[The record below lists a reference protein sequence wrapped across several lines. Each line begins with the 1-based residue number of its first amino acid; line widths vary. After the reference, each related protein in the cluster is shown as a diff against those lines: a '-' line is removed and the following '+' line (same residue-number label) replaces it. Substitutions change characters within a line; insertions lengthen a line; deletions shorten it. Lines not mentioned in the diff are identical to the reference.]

1 MSLPLRRSTLL
12 LTLLAGLAAAPA
24 RAQPSTPDYAGLFQN
39 SPPVEGRVAFRAESA
54 RRWQSGGVQRL
65 VLSGRVR
72 LSLGDHQFQAARA
85 VVWLWTSPLGS
96 QPRTSVFAHLEDVG
110 DPAEPVGLGVSSS
123 RTLAVRGV
131 FISDH
136 GPSLSAGLVHDGAPS
151 SNWPDAE
158 RACLAAA
165 EQAITTS
172 VNRARG
178 EPLATDLPPL
188 PTFRVST
195 AAAPAPSKPRPVIP
209 WPGVALNPPPVD
221 APPSRPTG
229 PSQSQPS
236 LPIPRLPA
244 TSPPTPANPPARGPN
259 APAPGPAVAPAPGP
273 TPGHA
278 PGPAPGPT
286 PGPTPAVQPATK
298 PAPVTPVDAIFSPGG
313 IVSLSPRNFSVVLG
327 EDETAVTAWGGI
339 ALQYLDVA
347 SGRSLQLSAQR
358 AVVFLD
364 PGQPGDLA
372 GLRSES
378 VRGIYLEGEVTA
390 TDGSY
395 TLRGPQIYYDLR
407 TNRAVMPDA
416 VFWTYDQQRE
426 LPVYVRAKVIRQTAA
441 ETFEGEGAQL
451 TNSAFFHPELSI
463 GASKLTISRRTKP
476 ASAETGTPATSV
488 LWVDARD
495 ITGRIAGLP
504 VTYWPR
510 YAGDPEE
517 RIIKDFRVE
526 NRSGSGGAVLSTI
539 NAYALI
545 GLETPRNFSL
555 DVLADFYFERGPA
568 LGVKSAWGDPQH
580 SGSLQAYTVPFD
592 RGTDVFKSG
601 AETSRDNE
609 FRGVL
614 FAEQRWT
621 IDPEWTAF
629 GEVAFISDAGVVDAF
644 FEDLGETRREFTNRL
659 AVRRLRDNTY
669 LSAEVSGTLADFIAN
684 EYLLT
689 SQGYSVTRTPEAS
702 YIRLADDVVPESAPG
717 VLSYFSEYRLGRV
730 SIAMDEASAR
740 EHGLFFNS
748 TSLPGLGIGPD
759 DSIAESLRTQG
770 YFERGVVRAD
780 TRQELAAHLRA
791 GPLNINP
798 FIVGR
803 VTFWD
808 SSFPEFSPDEDE
820 HYRLWGAGGVRL
832 STMVQRVDDS
842 AYSALLDIHRLR
854 HVIEPNATL
863 WFAGT
868 TIDRADLP
876 VYDQGVEDLPHG
888 GMARVGVTQRLQTQR
903 GGPGRWHNTDLLTL
917 STDLVFST
925 SEADSRGPYGRFI
938 DFRPEL
944 SNPGDYGVADLAVRI
959 TDATSFTASSIYNL
973 DDNQQAA
980 TSLGLLFRQYP
991 EFWAS
996 LDLRFLNPQDSTYLT
1011 FGLGYD
1017 LTEKYTVRFGAAYDT
1032 DESRFQNASLLLTR
1046 RFQSTLLG
1054 LGIST
1059 NEITGETSIGVVIR
1073 PYGAGGEVGLS
1084 NMGSRLGGD

>member
-1 MSLPLRRSTLL
+1 MRLPLRRSTLL
-12 LTLLAGLAAAPA
+12 LMLLAGLAAAPA
-24 RAQPSTPDYAGLFQN
+24 QAQPATPDYAGLFQN
-39 SPPVEGRVAFRAESA
+39 SPPVEGRVAIRAESA
-54 RRWQSGGVQRL
+54 RRWTSAGVQRL
-65 VLSGRVR
+65 LLTGRVR
-72 LSLGDHQFQAARA
+72 LSLGDHEFHAARA

-123 RTLAVRGV
+123 RALAVRGV
-131 FISDH
+131 FISDQ
-136 GPSLSAGLVHDGAPS
+136 GPSLSAGLVREGTPTSD
-151 SNWPDAE
+151 WPDAE
-158 RACLAAA
+158 RACLAAGEEA
-165 EQAITTS
+165 MTTS
-172 VNRARG
+172 VKRARG
-178 EPLATDLPPL
+178 EPIATDLPPL
-188 PTFRVST
+188 PTFRVSPVT
-195 AAAPAPSKPRPVIP
+195 APAPAKPRPLIP

-221 APPSRPTG
+221 TPPTRPTG
-229 PSQSQPS
+229 PSQTPPS
-236 LPIPRLPA
+236 LPIARPPA
-244 TSPPTPANPPARGPN
+244 ISPPRPSVPAPAP
-259 APAPGPAVAPAPGP
+259 APAPGPSAQ
-273 TPGHA
+273 T
-278 PGPAPGPT
+278 PGPAPT
-286 PGPTPAVQPATK
+286 PGPDPRPAQSPVQS
-298 PAPVTPVDAIFSPGG
+298 PAPVAPPAPIDAIFSPGG
-313 IVSLSPRNFSVVLG
+313 VVSLSPRNFSVVLG
-327 EDETAVTAWGGI
+327 EDETAVTAWGGV

-390 TDGSY
+390 TDGNY

-451 TNSAFFHPELSI
+451 TNSAFFNPELSI
-463 GASKLTISRRTKP
+463 GASKITISRRTKP
-476 ASAETGTPATSV
+476 ASAETGSPATSA

-517 RIIKDFRVE
+517 RIIKDLRVE

-539 NAYALI
+539 NAYALL

-592 RGTDVFKSG
+592 RGTDVYKSG

-629 GEVAFISDAGVVDAF
+629 GEVAFISDAGVIDAF

-659 AVRRLRDNTY
+659 AVRRLRANTY
-669 LSAEVSGTLADFIAN
+669 LGAEISGTLADFIAN

-702 YIRLADDVVPESAPG
+702 YIRLADDVLPESAPG

-740 EHGLFFNS
+740 EHGLFF
-748 TSLPGLGIGPD
+748 
-759 DSIAESLRTQG
+759 
-770 YFERGVVRAD
+770 
-780 TRQELAAHLRA
+780 
-791 GPLNINP
+791 
-798 FIVGR
+798 
-803 VTFWD
+803 
-808 SSFPEFSPDEDE
+808 
-820 HYRLWGAGGVRL
+820 
-832 STMVQRVDDS
+832 
-842 AYSALLDIHRLR
+842 
-854 HVIEPNATL
+854 
-863 WFAGT
+863 
-868 TIDRADLP
+868 
-876 VYDQGVEDLPHG
+876 
-888 GMARVGVTQRLQTQR
+888 
-903 GGPGRWHNTDLLTL
+903 
-917 STDLVFST
+917 
-925 SEADSRGPYGRFI
+925 
-938 DFRPEL
+938 
-944 SNPGDYGVADLAVRI
+944 
-959 TDATSFTASSIYNL
+959 
-973 DDNQQAA
+973 
-980 TSLGLLFRQYP
+980 
-991 EFWAS
+991 
-996 LDLRFLNPQDSTYLT
+996 
-1011 FGLGYD
+1011 
-1017 LTEKYTVRFGAAYDT
+1017 
-1032 DESRFQNASLLLTR
+1032 
-1046 RFQSTLLG
+1046 
-1054 LGIST
+1054 
-1059 NEITGETSIGVVIR
+1059 
-1073 PYGAGGEVGLS
+1073 
-1084 NMGSRLGGD
+1084 

>member
-1 MSLPLRRSTLL
+1 MRLPLRRSTLL
-12 LTLLAGLAAAPA
+12 LMLLAGLAAAPA
-24 RAQPSTPDYAGLFQN
+24 RAQPPTPDYAGLFQN
-39 SPPVEGRVAFRAESA
+39 SPPVQGRVAIRAESA
-54 RRWQSGGVQRL
+54 RRWTSAGVQRL
-65 VLSGRVR
+65 VLTGRVR
-72 LSLGDHQFQAARA
+72 LSLGDHEFHAARA

-123 RTLAVRGV
+123 RALSVRGV
-131 FISDH
+131 FISDQ
-136 GPSLSAGLVHDGAPS
+136 GPSLSAGLVRDGAPS
-151 SNWPDAE
+151 SDWPDAE
-158 RACLAAA
+158 RACLASG
-165 EQAITTS
+165 EEAISTS
-172 VNRARG
+172 VKRARG
-178 EPLATDLPPL
+178 EPVATDLPPL
-188 PTFRVST
+188 PTFRGST
-195 AAAPAPSKPRPVIP
+195 FTAPTPAKPRPLIP
-209 WPGVALNPPPVD
+209 WPGAALNPPPVD
-221 APPSRPTG
+221 TPPTRPAG
-229 PSQSQPS
+229 PSQTPPS
-236 LPIPRLPA
+236 LPIAR
-244 TSPPTPANPPARGPN
+244 PPAIVPPRPSVSP
-259 APAPGPAVAPAPGP
+259 PAPGPSTQSPATGPAAGPGPQPPQPPVRPPVQTSAPVAP
-273 TPGHA
+273 
-278 PGPAPGPT
+278 PAPI
-286 PGPTPAVQPATK
+286 
-298 PAPVTPVDAIFSPGG
+298 DAIFSPGG
-313 IVSLSPRNFSVVLG
+313 VVSLSPRNFSVVLG
-327 EDETAVTAWGGI
+327 EDETAVTAWGGV

-390 TDGSY
+390 TDGNY

-451 TNSAFFHPELSI
+451 TNSAFFNPELSI
-463 GASKLTISRRTKP
+463 GASKITISRRTKP
-476 ASAETGTPATSV
+476 ASAETGAPATSA

-495 ITGRIAGLP
+495 ITGRIAGVP

-517 RIIKDFRVE
+517 RIIKDLRVE
-526 NRSGSGGAVLSTI
+526 NRSSSGGAVLSTI
-539 NAYALI
+539 NAYALL

-592 RGTDVFKSG
+592 RGTDVYKSG
-601 AETSRDNE
+601 AKTNRDNE

-629 GEVAFISDAGVVDAF
+629 GKVAFISDAGVIDAF

-659 AVRRLRDNTY
+659 AVRRLRANTY
-669 LSAEVSGTLADFIAN
+669 LGAEISGTLADFIAN

-702 YIRLADDVVPESAPG
+702 YVRLADDVLPQSAPG

-770 YFERGVVRAD
+770 YFEKGVIRAD

-791 GPLNINP
+791 GPVNINP

-803 VTFWD
+803 VSFWD
-808 SSFPEFSPDEDE
+808 SSFPEFSPDEDD

-832 STMVQRVDDS
+832 STMVQRVDDT

-854 HVIEPNATL
+854 HVVEPNATL

-868 TIDRADLP
+868 TLDRADLP
-876 VYDQGVEDLPHG
+876 VYDQAVEDLPHG

-925 SEADSRGPYGRFI
+925 TDAGHRGPYGRFI

-944 SNPGDYGVADLAVRI
+944 SNPGDFGVADLAVRI
-959 TDATSFTASSIYNL
+959 TDATSFTASSVYDL

-980 TSLGLLFRQYP
+980 SSIGLLFRQYP

-996 LDLRFLNPQDSTYLT
+996 VDLRFLNPQDSTYLT

-1084 NMGSRLGGD
+1084 NMGSRLGGE

>member
-1 MSLPLRRSTLL
+1 MRLPLRRSTLL
-12 LTLLAGLAAAPA
+12 LMLLAGLAAAPA
-24 RAQPSTPDYAGLFQN
+24 RAQPATPDYAGLFQN
-39 SPPVEGRVAFRAESA
+39 SPPVEGRVAIRAESA
-54 RRWQSGGVQRL
+54 RRWNSAGVQRL

-72 LSLGDHQFQAARA
+72 LSLGDHEFHAARA

-110 DPAEPVGLGVSSS
+110 DPAEPAGLGVSSS
-123 RTLAVRGV
+123 RALSVRGV
-131 FISDH
+131 FISDQ
-136 GPSLSAGLVHDGAPS
+136 GPSLTAGLVRDGAPS
-151 SNWPDAE
+151 SDWPDAE
-158 RACLAAA
+158 RACLAAG
-165 EQAITTS
+165 EEAITTS
-172 VNRARG
+172 VKRARG
-178 EPLATDLPPL
+178 EPVATDLPPL
-188 PTFRVST
+188 PTFRVSPVT
-195 AAAPAPSKPRPVIP
+195 APAPAKPRPLIP

-221 APPSRPTG
+221 TPPARPTG
-229 PSQSQPS
+229 LSQTPPS
-236 LPIPRLPA
+236 LPIARPPAISPPRPSV
-244 TSPPTPANPPARGPN
+244 TPPTP
-259 APAPGPAVAPAPGP
+259 APAPGPSAQ
-273 TPGHA
+273 T
-278 PGPAPGPT
+278 PGPAPT
-286 PGPTPAVQPATK
+286 PGPQPAQSPVPPPAQT
-298 PAPVTPVDAIFSPGG
+298 PAPVAPPAPIDAIFSPGG
-313 IVSLSPRNFSVVLG
+313 VVSLSPRNFSVVLG
-327 EDETAVTAWGGI
+327 EDETAVTAWGGV

-390 TDGSY
+390 TDGNY

-451 TNSAFFHPELSI
+451 TNSAFFNPELSI
-463 GASKLTISRRTKP
+463 GASKITISRRTKP
-476 ASAETGTPATSV
+476 ASAETGTPATSA

-495 ITGRIAGLP
+495 ITGRIAGVP

-517 RIIKDFRVE
+517 RIIKDLRVE

-539 NAYALI
+539 NAYALL

-555 DVLADFYFERGPA
+555 DVLADLYFERGPA

-580 SGSLQAYTVPFD
+580 SGSIQAYTVPFD
-592 RGTDVFKSG
+592 RGTDVYKSG
-601 AETSRDNE
+601 AETNRDNE

-629 GEVAFISDAGVVDAF
+629 GEVAFISDAGVIDAF

-659 AVRRLRDNTY
+659 AVRRLRANTY
-669 LSAEVSGTLADFIAN
+669 LGAEISGTLADFIAN

-702 YIRLADDVVPESAPG
+702 YIRLADDVLPESAPG

-770 YFERGVVRAD
+770 YFEKGVIRAD

-791 GPLNINP
+791 GPVNINP

-803 VTFWD
+803 VSFWD
-808 SSFPEFSPDEDE
+808 SSFPEFSPDEDD

-854 HVIEPNATL
+854 HVVEPNATL

-868 TIDRADLP
+868 TLDRADLP
-876 VYDQGVEDLPHG
+876 VYDQSVEDLPHG

-925 SEADSRGPYGRFI
+925 TDAGHRGPYGRFI

-944 SNPGDYGVADLAVRI
+944 SNPGDFGVADLAVRI
-959 TDATSFTASSIYNL
+959 TDATSFTASSVYDL

-980 TSLGLLFRQYP
+980 SSIGLLFRQYP

-996 LDLRFLNPQDSTYLT
+996 VDLRFLNPQDSTYLT

-1084 NMGSRLGGD
+1084 NMGSRLGGE